1 MGRVIALREDFDGPV
16 LRGLAKASKDSNQ
29 SRRLLALA
37 ENYDGGRRKDA
48 ARIGVVGLQII
59 RDWVLRF
66 NANGPAGLIDGKA
79 TGKPPKLND
88 AQRQALAR
96 IVESGPIPAVH
107 GVVRWR
113 RKDLALW
120 IYEEYGISLEQ
131 SSVGRE
137 LRALGFVKISARPR
151 HHGQNEFAIE
161 DFKKNFPSELA
172 KIRATL
178 PVNTAIEIWWQDEAR
193 VGQKTKIT
201 RRWAKRGTR
210 PRALKDQRTKSAWI
224 FGAICPA
231 RGVGAALVLP
241 RCNTQAMQWHLD
253 EIATQVSPGAH
264 AILIVDQA
272 GWHTTAKLV
281 IPPNITLLLL
291 PPRAPEL
298 NPVEN
303 IWQFLRDNWLSNR
316 IFKSYDEIVAL
327 CCDAWNN
334 LTDQPWK
341 IMSIGQRKWTMS
353 SN

>member
-1 MGRVIALREDFDGPV
+1 
-16 LRGLAKASKDSNQ
+16 
-29 SRRLLALA
+29 
-37 ENYDGGRRKDA
+37 
-48 ARIGVVGLQII
+48 
-59 RDWVLRF
+59 
-66 NANGPAGLIDGKA
+66 
-79 TGKPPKLND
+79 
-88 AQRQALAR
+88 
-96 IVESGPIPAVH
+96 
-107 GVVRWR
+107 
-113 RKDLALW
+113 
-120 IYEEYGISLEQ
+120 
-131 SSVGRE
+131 
-137 LRALGFVKISARPR
+137 
-151 HHGQNEFAIE
+151 
-161 DFKKNFPSELA
+161 LA

-178 PVNTAIEIWWQDEAR
+178 PVNTPIEIWWQDEAR

-210 PRALKDQRTKSAWI
+210 PRAPKNQRTKSAWI

-272 GWHTTAKLV
+272 GWHTTGKLV

-316 IFKSYDEIVAL
+316 IFKSYDDIVAL
-327 CCDAWNN
+327 CCDAWNE
-334 LTDQPWK
+334 LIKQPWK
-341 IMSIGQRKWTMS
+341 IMSIGQRKWAMS
-353 SN
+353 SY